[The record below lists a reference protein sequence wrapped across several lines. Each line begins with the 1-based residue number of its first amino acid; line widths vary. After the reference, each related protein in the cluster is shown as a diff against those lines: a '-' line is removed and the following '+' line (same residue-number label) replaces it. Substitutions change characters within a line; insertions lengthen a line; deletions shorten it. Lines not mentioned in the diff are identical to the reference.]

1 MFGNQ
6 KGATAKPIKRVVV
19 TRDTPVTILTSGCHF
34 QGKLFCRGSTRIG
47 GQVEGE
53 IVSEGILII
62 EEEASIKARVTADEV
77 LIQGHIE
84 GQLEA
89 RGRVELCA
97 NGVFEGDIIT
107 PILVVQEGAHFNGRA
122 KMPMVQQKTGKNTP
136 HLVAHDGANSHMQDD
151 GHKIEP
157 IRDIAVMKTPEI
169 SPT

>member
-6 KGATAKPIKRVVV
+6 KGASVKQIKRVVV

-47 GQVEGE
+47 GLVEGE
-53 IVSEGILII
+53 IVSEGLLII

-89 RGRVELCA
+89 RGRVELCP
-97 NGVFEGDIIT
+97 NGIFEGDIIT

-122 KMPMVQQKTGKNTP
+122 KMPIAPQKSKGTP
-136 HLVAHDGANSHMQDD
+136 HLVAHDGANALRQEEIQ
-151 GHKIEP
+151 KIEP
-157 IRDIAVMKTPEI
+157 IRDVAVMKSPEI
-169 SPT
+169 APN